1 MKARRKDEDHKF
13 DGENMTVINFL
24 MPKKKKNGLYSIDSG
39 AKLKNHKQ
47 EIDKTR
53 ILS

>member
-13 DGENMTVINFL
+13 DGENMMVINFL
-24 MPKKKKNGLYSIDSG
+24 MPKKKNGLYSIDSG

-47 EIDKTR
+47 EIDKMR

>member
-24 MPKKKKNGLYSIDSG
+24 MPKKKKKWTLFHRQWSETEES
-39 AKLKNHKQ
+39 
-47 EIDKTR
+47 
-53 ILS
+53 